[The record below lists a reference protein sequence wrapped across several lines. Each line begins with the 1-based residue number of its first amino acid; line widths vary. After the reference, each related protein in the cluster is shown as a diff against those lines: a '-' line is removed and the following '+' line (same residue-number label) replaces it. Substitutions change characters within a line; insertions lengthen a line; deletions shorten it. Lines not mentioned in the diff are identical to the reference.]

1 MKVRGKVK
9 SFYSICRCIAA
20 VLQRFTGWLRG
31 GGEKCAETEV
41 WEAKQEMEVGN
52 QEEKLSDNQAMQ
64 YSAY

>member
-9 SFYSICRCIAA
+9 SFYSIYRCIAA

-41 WEAKQEMEVGN
+41 WEAK
-52 QEEKLSDNQAMQ
+52 
-64 YSAY
+64 